1 MPFGDWNGDGEVS
14 AGEAM
19 GTGAAIGELLGDDGG
34 QGGQGGEPGG
44 GGRGVGC
51 GEVCSSCFAL
61 AVGYLLIVIVIANL
75 LTCAISG

>member
-19 GTGAAIGELLGDDGG
+19 GTGAAIGGLLGDDGG
-34 QGGQGGEPGG
+34 AGGGPEGG
-44 GGRGVGC
+44 GGGVGC

-61 AVGYLLIVIVIANL
+61 AVGYLLIVGVIAKL
-75 LTCAISG
+75 LTCAFVG

>member
-1 MPFGDWNGDGEVS
+1 MAFGDWNGDGEVS

-19 GTGAAIGELLGDDGG
+19 GTGAAIGGLLGDD
-34 QGGQGGEPGG
+34 GGQGGEPGG
-44 GGRGVGC
+44 GGGVGC
-51 GEVCSSCFAL
+51 GEVCSNCFAL

>member
-19 GTGAAIGELLGDDGG
+19 GTGAVIGGLLGDD
-34 QGGQGGEPGG
+34 GGQGGEPGG
-44 GGRGVGC
+44 GGGVGC